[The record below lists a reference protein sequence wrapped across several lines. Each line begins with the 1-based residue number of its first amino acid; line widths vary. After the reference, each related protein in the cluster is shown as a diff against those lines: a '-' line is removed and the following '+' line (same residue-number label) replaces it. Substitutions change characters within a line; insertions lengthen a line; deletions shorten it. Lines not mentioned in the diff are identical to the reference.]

1 MSAFGMLLEGKVG
14 GAIVRVIE
22 TVFGISLPKPLSDLI
37 HKFTS
42 DAGKVIWDAATVG
55 VADIKAGK
63 DIHAVA
69 DDIVADLASKGTEVA
84 KADVL
89 DALGLQAR
97 AN

>member
-1 MSAFGMLLEGKVG
+1 MSAFGMLLQGKVG
-14 GAIVRVIE
+14 DAIVRVIE
-22 TVFGISLPKPLSDLI
+22 TLTGKPLPKPLADLI

-42 DAGKVIWDAATVG
+42 DAGSIIWAAAGVG

-63 DIHAVA
+63 SISDVA
-69 DDIVADLASKGTEVA
+69 DDVLDSLAKQGIIAV

-97 AN
+97 AG